1 MEILSAEFLSSL
13 MSIILINL
21 ILAGDNALLIGLA
34 AKNLPKQQQKQA
46 VFLGTIG
53 AIVVRLVLTIV
64 AVKLLEIDGL
74 LLIGGVLLVFI
85 AFKLLISDAEPEIH
99 SKKHT
104 LLGALSTIIV
114 ADVLMGV
121 DNVIAVA
128 GAAKGDILLIT
139 IGLIISIPI
148 VVWGSTLVI
157 KLIEKFPII
166 IMIGS
171 GVLTLTAAD
180 MIVKDTYV
188 KALFHDPAN
197 SMRFELIMVIV
208 VLYFGLLV
216 RIIKGKKGNKNAHSN
231 A

>member
-1 MEILSAEFLSSL
+1 MEFLSAL

-34 AKNLPKQQQKQA
+34 AKNLPKKQQKKA

-53 AIVVRLVLTIV
+53 AIAVRLVLTIV
-64 AVKLLEIDGL
+64 AVRLLEIDGL

-99 SKKHT
+99 SQKYT
-104 LLGALSTIIV
+104 LLGAMSTIIV

-128 GAAKGDILLIT
+128 GAADGNILLII

-157 KLIEKFPII
+157 KLIEKFPFII
-166 IMIGS
+166 TIGS
-171 GVLTLTAAD
+171 GILILTAAD
-180 MIVKDTYV
+180 MIVKDVYV
-188 KALFHDPAN
+188 KAFFDNPVTIF
-197 SMRFELIMVIV
+197 RFEAILVIATIY
-208 VLYFGLLV
+208 LGLVV
-216 RIIKGKKGNKNAHSN
+216 RILKGNKESKEAF
-231 A
+231 